1 MRTFVPKPE
10 DFTET
15 WYLVDA
21 ENQTLG
27 RLATRIAGILR
38 GKHLPTFSPH
48 ISPRTHVIVI
58 NAEKVRLTGK
68 KWTDKEYHWHTSWPS
83 GLRSTTP
90 QKLLEKKPEEIIRR
104 AVWGMIPKNR
114 LGNATM
120 TRLRIYAG
128 SNHPH
133 TAQNPQ
139 ILKLAK
145 ETQGRIRE

>member
-1 MRTFVPKPE
+1 
-10 DFTET
+10 
-15 WYLVDA
+15 
-21 ENQTLG
+21 
-27 RLATRIAGILR
+27 
-38 GKHLPTFSPH
+38 
-48 ISPRTHVIVI
+48 VIVI

-68 KWTDKEYHWHTSWPS
+68 KLTDKEYHWHTSWPA

-139 ILKLAK
+139 ILKPVTRK
-145 ETQGRIRE
+145 PRED